1 MDLEQKVIERIRM
14 AAGEWK
20 VKMKNK
26 TRHMT
31 DGKKFTVDI
40 SDNGKFMVNIQDCSN
55 FTVNIQDCRNY
66 SINRQGCA
74 DGENGQH
81 MEGKEGKESDPEN

>member
-1 MDLEQKVIERIRM
+1 
-14 AAGEWK
+14 
-20 VKMKNK
+20 MKNK

-31 DGKKFTVDI
+31 DRKKFTVDI
-40 SDNGKFMVNIQDCSN
+40 SDNGK

-74 DGENGQH
+74 DGENGQR
-81 MEGKEGKESDPEN
+81 MEGKEGEESDPEN